1 MIVSVIEE
9 IFHLG
14 SRPLDTEC
22 LGIFIALALQNLLRQ
37 CFWDVAMEGLWYHGE
52 LTQLGE
58 WLQRRNDRDGD
69 AHLASLL
76 YESIEFLVVVEELGD
91 GIVSAQLLL
100 LQKMLYV
107 HLEIRSLFVLL
118 RIAGYATAE
127 FLTRMLDRGAVEEE
141 TVIKLVYLLQQ
152 VGGVGMTVFCWSKLS
167 VFLRLV
173 ASQHKDIA
181 DAQKLEIEQFVFDVF
196 LRGTATDDVRDD
208 RDVVLVL
215 DCACD
220 GNGTRAAT
228 HTLTSE
234 ETIFQFLV
242 NILAVVCGNVDKP
255 WVEVLEAV
263 DGAEESRS
271 AITLERWQNLERE
284 ASFVALL
291 M

>member
-14 SRPLDTEC
+14 SRPLDTER

-37 CFWDVAMEGLWYHGE
+37 SFRDVAMEGLWYHGE

-100 LQKMLYV
+100 LQEMLHI
-107 HLEIRSLFVLL
+107 HLEIGSLFVLL
-118 RIAGYATAE
+118 WIAGYATAE
-127 FLTRMLDRGAVEEE
+127 FITRMLDRGAVEEE
-141 TVIKLVYLLQQ
+141 TVVKLVYLLQQ
-152 VGGVGMTVFCWSKLS
+152 VGGVGMAVFCWSKLS

-220 GNGTRAAT
+220 GNGARAAT

-234 ETIFQFLV
+234 ETVFQFLV

>member
-1 MIVSVIEE
+1 
-9 IFHLG
+9 
-14 SRPLDTEC
+14 
-22 LGIFIALALQNLLRQ
+22 
-37 CFWDVAMEGLWYHGE
+37 
-52 LTQLGE
+52 
-58 WLQRRNDRDGD
+58 
-69 AHLASLL
+69 
-76 YESIEFLVVVEELGD
+76 
-91 GIVSAQLLL
+91 
-100 LQKMLYV
+100 MLHV

-127 FLTRMLDRGAVEEE
+127 FITRMLDRGAVEEE
-141 TVIKLVYLLQQ
+141 TVVKLVYLLQQ
-152 VGGVGMTVFCWSKLS
+152 VGGIGMTVFCWSKLS

-208 RDVVLVL
+208 RDIVLVL

-220 GNGTRAAT
+220 GNGARAAT

>member
-1 MIVSVIEE
+1 MDMIVSVIEE

-37 CFWDVAMEGLWYHGE
+37 SFRDVAMEGLWYHGE

-58 WLQRRNDRDGD
+58 WLQCWNDRDGD

-76 YESIEFLVVVEELGD
+76 YESIEILVVVEELGD

-100 LQKMLYV
+100 LQEMLHI
-107 HLEIRSLFVLL
+107 HLQIGSLFVLL

-127 FLTRMLDRGAVEEE
+127 FITRMLDRGAVEEE
-141 TVIKLVYLLQQ
+141 TVVKLVYLFQQ
-152 VGGVGMTVFCWSKLS
+152 VGGIGMTVFCWSKLS

-263 DGAEESRS
+263 DCAEESTMRS
-271 AITLERWQNLERE
+271 FCLQMRG
-284 ASFVALL
+284 SC
-291 M
+291 

>member
-37 CFWDVAMEGLWYHGE
+37 CFRDVAMEGLWYHGE
-52 LTQLGE
+52 LAQLGE

-100 LQKMLYV
+100 LQEMLHI
-107 HLEIRSLFVLL
+107 HLQIGSLFVLL

-127 FLTRMLDRGAVEEE
+127 FITRMLDRGAVKEE
-141 TVIKLVYLLQQ
+141 TVVKLVYLLQQ
-152 VGGVGMTVFCWSKLS
+152 VGGVGMTVFCWCKLS

-215 DCACD
+215 DGACD
-220 GNGTRAAT
+220 GNGARAAT

-234 ETIFQFLV
+234 ETIF
-242 NILAVVCGNVDKP
+242 
-255 WVEVLEAV
+255 
-263 DGAEESRS
+263 
-271 AITLERWQNLERE
+271 
-284 ASFVALL
+284 
-291 M
+291 

>member
-1 MIVSVIEE
+1 
-9 IFHLG
+9 
-14 SRPLDTEC
+14 
-22 LGIFIALALQNLLRQ
+22 
-37 CFWDVAMEGLWYHGE
+37 MEGLRYHGE

-100 LQKMLYV
+100 LQEMLHI
-107 HLEIRSLFVLL
+107 HLQIGSLFVLL

-127 FLTRMLDRGAVEEE
+127 FITRMLDRGAVKEE
-141 TVIKLVYLLQQ
+141 TVVKLVYLLQQ
-152 VGGVGMTVFCWSKLS
+152 VGGVGMTVFCWCKLS

-215 DCACD
+215 DGACD
-220 GNGTRAAT
+220 GNGARAAT

-234 ETIFQFLV
+234 ETVFQFLV
-242 NILAVVCGNVDKP
+242 NILAMVCGNVDKP